1 MLKDHI
7 ELFKRLLPPL
17 INTKNQTF
25 DGKLIYREN
34 SNSQV
39 QDLSAPVTIFESPK
53 MTDDTKTQDI
63 TSNWTK
69 DTGILL
75 STNKKISPA
84 GKYTGTIQW
93 TILDT
98 LLNN

>member
-1 MLKDHI
+1 
-7 ELFKRLLPPL
+7 
-17 INTKNQTF
+17 
-25 DGKLIYREN
+25 
-34 SNSQV
+34 
-39 QDLSAPVTIFESPK
+39 